1 MTTATA
7 AMTAPPASPTLE
19 RVALWLLLLFVASL
33 QMSIFAAGI
42 LLSLMLVCWVA
53 LLIRDRERPAVPE
66 FVLPLAVYAVLT
78 LISSAFAIDPWE
90 SFKDDKQLIYLF
102 VVPAAVYHLARGTR
116 ATTVI
121 DVIVTVGAA
130 GAAWGIVQ
138 YGLLHFDSLGK
149 RPQGISHHYMTFSGF
164 LMLSICSVLA
174 RLVFGAR
181 DRIWPALVLPAIIT
195 ALFLTLGRGAWV
207 GTSIA
212 VAVIFSLKNF
222 RLMAAI
228 PIVVAVAF
236 ALAPDTVT
244 QRMTSVFD
252 LQDPSNRDR
261 VAMLKTGVAM
271 TKAHPITGVGPNM
284 IEKVYVQ
291 YRAPDA
297 VQQTNQHLH
306 NVPMQIAAERGIPA
320 LGVFI
325 WFVVGLAR
333 SLLKMFRDG
342 GEHRVLAAT
351 GLASLVGMLAAGQ
364 FEYNFGDSEFQ
375 MLFLV
380 LITLPFAAQRVEPAA
395 REVHT

>member
-7 AMTAPPASPTLE
+7 TMAAPQSSPTLD
-19 RVALWLLLLFVASL
+19 RIALWLLLLFVASL

-53 LLIRDRERPAVPE
+53 LLIRDRERPSAPE
-66 FVLPLAVYAVLT
+66 FVLPLVVYAVLT
-78 LISSAFAIDPWE
+78 LISSAFAIEPWE
-90 SFKDDKQLIYLF
+90 SFKDDKQLIYLV
-102 VVPAAVYHLARGTR
+102 VVPAAVYHLARGKR
-116 ATTVI
+116 ATTVL

-164 LMLSICSVLA
+164 LMLGICSVLA
-174 RLVFGAR
+174 RLIFGAR
-181 DRIWPALVLPAIIT
+181 DRIWPALVLPALIV

-236 ALAPDTVT
+236 SLAPDTVT
-244 QRMTSVFD
+244 RRMTSVFD

-271 TKAHPITGVGPNM
+271 TSAHPLTGVGPNM

-291 YRAPDA
+291 YRAPEA

-320 LGVFI
+320 LAVFV
-325 WFVVGLAR
+325 WFVVSLAR
-333 SLLKMFRDG
+333 SLLKMFRSGDN
-342 GEHRVLAAT
+342 RVLAAT
-351 GLASLVGMLAAGQ
+351 ALASLIGMLAAGQ

-380 LITLPFAAQRVEPAA
+380 LITLPFAALRPEPQG
-395 REVHT
+395 RPLRT

>member
-7 AMTAPPASPTLE
+7 TMTAPQAPPTLD
-19 RVALWLLLLFVASL
+19 RVALWLLMLFVASL

-42 LLSLMLVCWVA
+42 LLSLMIVCWVA
-53 LLIRDRERPAVPE
+53 LLIRDRERPAVPD

-78 LISSAFAIDPWE
+78 LISSAFALEPWE
-90 SFKDDKQLIYLF
+90 SFKDDKQLIYLAI
-102 VVPAAVYHLARGTR
+102 VPAAVYHLARGKR
-116 ATTVI
+116 ATTVV

-130 GAAWGIVQ
+130 GAAWGVIQ

-164 LMLSICSVLA
+164 LMLGICSVLA

-181 DRIWPALVLPAIIT
+181 DRMWPALMLPALIV

-228 PIVVAVAF
+228 PVVVAVAF

-244 QRMTSVFD
+244 RRMTSVFD
-252 LQDPSNRDR
+252 LKDPSNMDR

-271 TKAHPITGVGPNM
+271 TQAHPLTGVGPNM
-284 IEKVYVQ
+284 IQRVYTQ
-291 YRAPDA
+291 YRAPGA

-325 WFVVGLAR
+325 WFVVRLAG
-333 SLLKMFRDG
+333 SLLKMFRSS
-342 GEHRVLAAT
+342 ENRVLAAT
-351 GLASLVGMLAAGQ
+351 GLASLVAMLAAGM

-380 LITLPFAAQRVEPAA
+380 LITLPFAAMRPDSV
-395 REVHT
+395 RT

>member
-7 AMTAPPASPTLE
+7 TMAAPHASPTLD
-19 RVALWLLLLFVASL
+19 RIALWLLLLFVASL

-53 LLIRDRERPAVPE
+53 LLIRDRERPSAPE
-66 FVLPLAVYAVLT
+66 FVLPLVVYAVLT
-78 LISSAFAIDPWE
+78 LISSAFAIEPWE
-90 SFKDDKQLIYLF
+90 SFKDDKQLIYLA
-102 VVPAAVYHLARGTR
+102 VVPAAVYHLARGKR

-130 GAAWGIVQ
+130 GAVWGIVQ

-164 LMLSICSVLA
+164 LMLGICSVLA
-174 RLVFGAR
+174 RLIFGAR
-181 DRIWPALVLPAIIT
+181 DRIWPALVLPALIV

-236 ALAPDTVT
+236 SLAPDTVT
-244 QRMTSVFD
+244 RRMTSVFD

-261 VAMLKTGVAM
+261 VAMLKTGIAM
-271 TKAHPITGVGPNM
+271 TSAHPLTGVGPNM

-291 YRAPDA
+291 YRAPEA

-320 LGVFI
+320 LAVFV
-325 WFVVGLAR
+325 WFVVSLAR
-333 SLLKMFRDG
+333 ALLKMFRSG
-342 GEHRVLAAT
+342 HNRVLAAT
-351 GLASLVGMLAAGQ
+351 ALASLIGMLAAGQ

-380 LITLPFAAQRVEPAA
+380 LITLPFAALRPEPQAPPL
-395 REVHT
+395 RT

>member
-7 AMTAPPASPTLE
+7 TMTAPPPASPALD
-19 RVALWLLLLFVASL
+19 RIALWLLLLFVASL
-33 QMSIFAAGI
+33 QMSIFAAGV

-53 LLIRDRERPAVPE
+53 LLVRDRERPAVPD

-78 LISSAFAIDPWE
+78 LISSAFALEPWE
-90 SFKDDKQLIYLF
+90 SFKDDKQLVYLA
-102 VVPAAVYHLARGTR
+102 VVPAAVYHLARGR
-116 ATTVI
+116 QATTVV
-121 DVIVTVGAA
+121 DVIVTVAALGAV
-130 GAAWGIVQ
+130 WGIVQ

-164 LMLSICSVLA
+164 LMLGICSVLA
-174 RLVFGAR
+174 RLVLGTR
-181 DRIWPALVLPAIIT
+181 DRMWPALVLPAIVV

-228 PIVVAVAF
+228 PVVVAVAF

-244 QRMTSVFD
+244 RRMESVFD

-271 TKAHPITGVGPNM
+271 VQAHPLTGVGPNM
-284 IEKVYVQ
+284 IEKVYTQ
-291 YRAPDA
+291 YRAPGA

-325 WFVVGLAR
+325 WFVVNLAR
-333 SLLKMFRDG
+333 SLLKLFRTS
-342 GEHRVLAAT
+342 EHRVLAAT
-351 GLASLVGMLAAGQ
+351 AFASLIAMLAAGM

-380 LITLPFAAQRVEPAA
+380 LITLPFAAQREDSAA
-395 REVHT
+395 RAAE

>member
-7 AMTAPPASPTLE
+7 TMTAPHASPTLD
-19 RVALWLLLLFVASL
+19 RIALWLLLLFVASL

-53 LLIRDRERPAVPE
+53 LLVRDRERPAVPP

-78 LISSAFAIDPWE
+78 VISSLFALEPWE
-90 SFKDDKQLIYLF
+90 SLKDDKQLVYLA
-102 VVPAAVYHLARGTR
+102 VVPAAVYHLARGNKR
-116 ATTVI
+116 ATTVV

-130 GAAWGIVQ
+130 GAVWGIVQ

-164 LMLSICSVLA
+164 LMLGICSVLA

-181 DRIWPALVLPAIIT
+181 DRIWPALVLPALIV

-228 PIVVAVAF
+228 PVVVAVAF

-244 QRMTSVFD
+244 RRMTSVFD

-271 TKAHPITGVGPNM
+271 TQAHPLTGVGPNM
-284 IEKVYVQ
+284 IEKVYTQ
-291 YRAPDA
+291 YRAPGA

-320 LGVFI
+320 LAVFI
-325 WFVVGLAR
+325 WFVVSLSA
-333 SLLKMFRDG
+333 SLLAMFRS
-342 GEHRVLAAT
+342 GENRVLAAT
-351 GLASLVGMLAAGQ
+351 GLASLVAMLAAGM

-380 LITLPFAAQRVEPAA
+380 LITLPFAAMRSDAPASA
-395 REVHT
+395 A

>member
-1 MTTATA
+1 
-7 AMTAPPASPTLE
+7 
-19 RVALWLLLLFVASL
+19 
-33 QMSIFAAGI
+33 
-42 LLSLMLVCWVA
+42 
-53 LLIRDRERPAVPE
+53 
-66 FVLPLAVYAVLT
+66 
-78 LISSAFAIDPWE
+78 
-90 SFKDDKQLIYLF
+90 
-102 VVPAAVYHLARGTR
+102 VYHLARGKR

-130 GAAWGIVQ
+130 GAVWGIVQ

-174 RLVFGAR
+174 RLVFAAR
-181 DRIWPALVLPAIIT
+181 DRMWPALVLPALIV

-212 VAVIFSLKNF
+212 VAVIFGLKNF

-228 PIVVAVAF
+228 PVVVAVTF

-244 QRMTSVFD
+244 RRMTSVFD

-261 VAMLKTGVAM
+261 VAMLKTGMAM
-271 TKAHPITGVGPNM
+271 TQAHPLTGVGPNM
-284 IEKVYVQ
+284 IEKVYTQ
-291 YRAPDA
+291 YRAPGA

-320 LGVFI
+320 LAAFL
-325 WFVVGLAR
+325 WFVVSLAR
-333 SLLKMFRDG
+333 ALLKMFRST
-342 GEHRVLAAT
+342 EHRVLAAT
-351 GLASLVGMLAAGQ
+351 GLAALIGMLAAGM

-380 LITLPFAAQRVEPAA
+380 LITLPFAAMRTEPSTV
-395 REVHT
+395 RT